1 MDIVF
6 HYPPELFNLLV
17 DTIPLLCRS
26 KTDVLTFFKGA
37 GVEHA
42 LLDDLWQ
49 RVESDRTVVN
59 KYEIARTVLTR
70 LNAKGEATLRERREV
85 LRRITEFEDFST
97 CWPNDQ
103 LKAKGLVGEIRR
115 VVDVKDSFTRM
126 RTEREQERQ
135 KRIAEQERK
144 TAEIQAHRAVIEEI
158 KRDWYPWFGKFGD
171 ENRQRRGKALED
183 ILNRL
188 FKAYGISI
196 RESFQV
202 VSEEGI
208 GVAEQIDGVI
218 ELGGNLYLVEMKWI
232 GDPINVEHVSRHL
245 VRVYHRGFTRGIF
258 ISASPVT
265 QPALKICRDALQ
277 RTVIFVCLLEELV
290 RVLEEQ
296 SDLVAF
302 LKEKEN
308 AAIIDLN
315 PYKPM

>member
-26 KTDVLTFFKGA
+26 KDDVITFFRGA
-37 GVEHA
+37 GVEHV

-49 RVESDRTVVN
+49 RVRSDRANIN
-59 KYEIARTVLTR
+59 KYEMTRTILTR
-70 LNAKGEATLRERREV
+70 LNSKGDATLRERREI

-97 CWPNDQ
+97 CWPADQ
-103 LKAKGLVGEIRR
+103 LKAKGLVSEIRR

-126 RTEREQERQ
+126 RSEREQERQ

-144 TAEIQAHRAVIEEI
+144 AAEIQAHGAVIEEI

-171 ENRQRRGKALED
+171 ENRQKRGKALED

-188 FKAYGISI
+188 FKAYSISI

-202 VSEEGI
+202 VSEEGLGI
-208 GVAEQIDGVI
+208 AEQIDGVI
-218 ELGGNLYLVEMKWI
+218 ELAGSVYLVEMKWI
-232 GDPINVEHVSRHL
+232 EDPINVEHISRHL
-245 VRVYHRGFTRGIF
+245 VRVYHRGFSRGIF
-258 ISASPVT
+258 ISASPIT

-277 RTVIFVCLLEELV
+277 KTVIFVCLLEELV
-290 RVLEEQ
+290 RVLEEHR
-296 SDLVAF
+296 DLVDF

-308 AAIIDLN
+308 AAIIDRN
-315 PYKPM
+315 PYKAL